1 MRVATFNPAG
11 ITATAAA
18 VKHISRQ
25 VALSGRPCLRLGVK
39 QAGCNG
45 YMYTLD
51 HLDEPGADDQAFPIN
66 ESLALH
72 VSASDLPLVR
82 GTEVDLVKEGLNS
95 ALKFKN
101 PNATAH
107 CGCGESFSLDGET
120 ADAQPTDN

>member
-11 ITATAAA
+11 ITATVAA
-18 VKHISRQ
+18 VRHIGRQ
-25 VALSGRPCLRLGVK
+25 VALSGRPYLRLGVK

-51 HLDEPGADDQAFPIN
+51 HLDEPGADDQAFPIG
-66 ESLALH
+66 EDLALH
-72 VSASDLPLVR
+72 VSRNDLPLVR
-82 GTEVDLVKEGLNS
+82 GTEVDLVTEGLNS

-107 CGCGESFSLDGET
+107 CGCGESFSMNAKAPG
-120 ADAQPTDN
+120 